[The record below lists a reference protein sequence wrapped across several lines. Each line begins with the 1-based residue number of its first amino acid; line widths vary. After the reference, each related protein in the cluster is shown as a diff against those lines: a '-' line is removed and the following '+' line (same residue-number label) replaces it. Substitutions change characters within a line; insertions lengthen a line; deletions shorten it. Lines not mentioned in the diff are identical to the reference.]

1 VRAHVGA
8 LQWYGTCG
16 TPLQH
21 SHQDLLDSDLSGDN
35 VKISVR
41 RRRKQLQLRDD
52 HHPQQNHG
60 LLSVPPPV
68 RIGRGLQSV
77 CQSSK
82 VEFQRGI
89 RSLALS
95 IASSPSEGESSARS
109 DEKSGAADVAS
120 RGWQIHEEDDSD
132 WRSHAAAIARSI
144 QLIKARL
151 QVGIKSLT
159 ASFRV
164 LGLGWEKSF

>member
-1 VRAHVGA
+1 
-8 LQWYGTCG
+8 
-16 TPLQH
+16 
-21 SHQDLLDSDLSGDN
+21 
-35 VKISVR
+35 
-41 RRRKQLQLRDD
+41 
-52 HHPQQNHG
+52 
-60 LLSVPPPV
+60 
-68 RIGRGLQSV
+68 
-77 CQSSK
+77 
-82 VEFQRGI
+82 
-89 RSLALS
+89 LALS

-159 ASFRV
+159 AGFGV
-164 LGLGWEKSF
+164 LGLGWEKSS